1 MKILILIT
9 LLIGTTLSVS
19 AEKDILDYVREQQ
32 EKNRLLYELKE
43 NHKKDLREIDGSTL
57 QEYKTMLAMALLFTA
72 ILLIVLKREKPTV
85 IRREVLSP
93 EQNSQETIQLLLQQ
107 IALLQAQQNQPAKV
121 NQTSH
126 EKQDILSKI
135 KRALT
140 T

>member
-1 MKILILIT
+1 MKTLILTT
-9 LLIGTTLSVS
+9 LLISAPLI

-85 IRREVLSP
+85 IRRDVLSP

-107 IALLQAQQNQPAKV
+107 IALLQAQQNQLAKV

-135 KRALT
+135 KRAFT